1 MGKKDKTGYLELLI
15 LLLSF
20 KEVCNKKK
28 KKKKK
33 KNKE

>member
-1 MGKKDKTGYLELLI
+1 MEKKKKKDKTGYLELLI

-28 KKKKK
+28 QGVKVK
-33 KNKE
+33 